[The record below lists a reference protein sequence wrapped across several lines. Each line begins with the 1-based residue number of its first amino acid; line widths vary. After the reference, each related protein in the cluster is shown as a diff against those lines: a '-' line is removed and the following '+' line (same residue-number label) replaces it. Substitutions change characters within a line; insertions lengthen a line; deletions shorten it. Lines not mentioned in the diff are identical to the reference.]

1 MPRAVD
7 AVVPGAA
14 HSSAFSAS
22 VTNTECLKEKKFLNI
37 SYVKNAVLLNL
48 PQALAMT

>member
-1 MPRAVD
+1 MPCAVD

-22 VTNTECLKEKKFLNI
+22 VTNTECLKEKSFLI
-37 SYVKNAVLLNL
+37 SATLKMQFY
-48 PQALAMT
+48 